1 MFRSRTAGQMGKSA
15 SEHEIFWVPGN
26 NLFWTI
32 TLHLKCCV
40 ESTFVTLTLLSL
52 SFSAD
57 PEWLAEDIP
66 YDTGLKQCKPQVQ
79 HCPWLS
85 PAAPI
90 PANGTS
96 R

>member
-1 MFRSRTAGQMGKSA
+1 MFRSWTAGQMGKST
-15 SEHEIFWVPGN
+15 SEHEI
-26 NLFWTI
+26 FWTI
-32 TLHLKCCV
+32 TLHLKFK
-40 ESTFVTLTLLSL
+40 FVTLTLLSL

-57 PEWLAEDIP
+57 PEWMAEDIP